1 VAVQNNPHAASVT
14 KAIFELGRHF
24 APPAYWM
31 RVQATL
37 YLDSENAPD
46 PDFVIAPG
54 PITTEVDAV
63 IRPLLVIEVSDSTLL
78 YDQVVKGSL
87 YAAHGVEDYWIINVN
102 DRQLEVYREPVKD
115 PSRRHRWRFRSR
127 TMLRPPGDVV
137 PLAKTDARINL
148 VELFG

>member
-1 VAVQNNPHAASVT
+1 MREHLRA
-14 KAIFELGRHF
+14 FGLMGRHF

-46 PDFVIAPG
+46 PDFVIAPV
-54 PITTEVDAV
+54 PITAEIDAI

-78 YDQVVKGSL
+78 YDEIVKGGL
-87 YAAHGVEDYWIINVN
+87 YAAHGIEDYWIINVN

-115 PSRRHRWRFRSR
+115 TLHRHGWRFRSC
-127 TMLRPPGDVV
+127 TTLRPPGQVT
-137 PLAKTDARINL
+137 PLAKPEARINL
-148 VELFG
+148 AELFG